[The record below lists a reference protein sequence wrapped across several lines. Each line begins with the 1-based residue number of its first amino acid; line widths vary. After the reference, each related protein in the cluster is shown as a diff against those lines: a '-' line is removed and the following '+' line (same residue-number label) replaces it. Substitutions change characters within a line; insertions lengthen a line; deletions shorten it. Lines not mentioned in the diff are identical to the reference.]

1 MPWAVPGVDSC
12 LVGSGS
18 LLWVHTIG
26 AHCGI
31 WTSQSSTS
39 FTCIYLFSNSPPWTR
54 VDISGPF
61 FRYALSCKC
70 YMTVWF
76 GLFASWA
83 AFRKTQLFYQL
94 ELQEKLSQGS
104 LAEQASPFPSTG
116 SKHSLSDK
124 AAAVS
129 YQPCWND
136 MMDEWVSLLCLLQCW
151 PKAAWK
157 YSKSLFNSSSKI
169 ILWLQRKFSP
179 T

>member
-1 MPWAVPGVDSC
+1 MAYEP
-12 LVGSGS
+12 L
-18 LLWVHTIG
+18 
-26 AHCGI
+26 
-31 WTSQSSTS
+31 
-39 FTCIYLFSNSPPWTR
+39 SPPLPSHVFIYFLIPHPGLRWIFL
-54 VDISGPF
+54 VPFSGMPF
-61 FRYALSCKC
+61 PASVTWLC
-70 YMTVWF
+70 
-76 GLFASWA
+76 GLACLLPELLLE
-83 AFRKTQLFYQL
+83 KPQLFYQWK
-94 ELQEKLSQGS
+94 LQEKLSQGS